1 MIISILDFPISG
13 PLKIFALSMEWLNI
27 FLFFEFAL
35 IFLAK
40 YRLRKNR
47 IKNLQDRAY
56 FWLFLG
62 YSIMWIFIII
72 RDYYVTNPF
81 RKILIENIGYFFLAI
96 FCLLFIFFMET
107 NKNFLRK
114 YIFTFLFAITIVIYI
129 CILFFALEFAA
140 RFTSLFWIIFYLF
153 ILFYVKKLYTDFYA
167 KKELVNFR
175 FDIIKLLLGMFLI
188 GIGFL
193 LTSRWAVTAFGL
205 EYRILGDILQLIG
218 AILLALFFHSV
229 PTFSEHDWQKKI
241 DYLLVVHKSGLSIYK
256 KSFQEQLTDI
266 DANLIAGNITTIEMF
281 LENTTTRKN
290 LSVIEKN
297 GRIII
302 IYPGKYIY
310 GVLIS
315 REKLKTYQIL
325 LSDLIEKIEIVYYQF
340 LKEWKGNLKMFETV
354 ENIVHEVFY

>member
-1 MIISILDFPISG
+1 
-13 PLKIFALSMEWLNI
+13 
-27 FLFFEFAL
+27 
-35 IFLAK
+35 
-40 YRLRKNR
+40 
-47 IKNLQDRAY
+47 
-56 FWLFLG
+56 
-62 YSIMWIFIII
+62 
-72 RDYYVTNPF
+72 
-81 RKILIENIGYFFLAI
+81 
-96 FCLLFIFFMET
+96 
-107 NKNFLRK
+107 
-114 YIFTFLFAITIVIYI
+114 
-129 CILFFALEFAA
+129 
-140 RFTSLFWIIFYLF
+140 
-153 ILFYVKKLYTDFYA
+153 
-167 KKELVNFR
+167 
-175 FDIIKLLLGMFLI
+175 MFLI